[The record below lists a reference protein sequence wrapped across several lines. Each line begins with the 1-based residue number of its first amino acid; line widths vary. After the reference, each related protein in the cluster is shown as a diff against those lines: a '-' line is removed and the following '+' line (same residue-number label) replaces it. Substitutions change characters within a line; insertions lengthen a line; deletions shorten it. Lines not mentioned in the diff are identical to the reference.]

1 MFLFLPAQLLEN
13 FAATH
18 PFFHRVQHF
27 TVLQCFFAMK
37 LEYCISLDA
46 ADHLSR
52 LQCCLHQ
59 LVDLLIQL
67 FLGILD
73 LL

>member
-18 PFFHRVQHF
+18 PFSIVYSIF

-37 LEYCISLDA
+37 PEYCISLDA

-52 LQCCLHQ
+52 LQRCLHQ

-67 FLGILD
+67 FLGIFD